1 MPYSHK
7 TLSAEETEGFVIESL
22 QLSNST
28 YRKIDGGLIEAF
40 VPVKRPPSFFGIE
53 QPPFDRLLMA
63 FGDDPRGLPAE
74 AELVSPGSYRLN
86 WFIDGLRSRGRL
98 CQAYVPFTLPL
109 SKIQKQVRALWPHRL
124 EDLYLGRFSNNHELY
139 LLATFKS
146 SLKSDESK
154 EYIDSAAI
162 NLVNGSIEY
171 SLPECLAAWPV
182 KDCVH
187 APAGPEPEIPVEQAF
202 QQLIDAVL
210 ARAETEYGNWRA
222 EPQSRFAAEL
232 ERLEAYYDD
241 HGTSGSR
248 SRSNMAAATT
258 AAITANKE
266 DALERRHLVAE
277 LREKF
282 RPRLIIRWLSA
293 AFLYLPIVHFQYEAI
308 SAGNVRQGQLRYE
321 PVTGVIVE
329 MA

>member
-1 MPYSHK
+1 MPYNHK
-7 TLSAEETEGFVIESL
+7 TLSAEETEKFVIESL

-98 CQAYVPFTLPL
+98 CQAYVPFSLPL
-109 SKIQKQVRALWPHRL
+109 SKIQKQVRALWPHRH
-124 EDLYLGRFSNNHELY
+124 EDLYLGRFSNSHEFY
-139 LLATFKS
+139 LLANFKS

-171 SLPECLAAWPV
+171 GLPERLAAWPV

-187 APAGPEPEIPVEQAF
+187 APAGPEPQMPVEQAF
-202 QQLIDAVL
+202 QQLVDVVL
-210 ARAETEYGNWRA
+210 THAEAEYGNWRA
-222 EPQSRFAAEL
+222 EPQSRFADEM

-248 SRSNMAAATT
+248 GSSAGTSTT
-258 AAITANKE
+258 LAAITANKE
-266 DALERRHLVAE
+266 LAAERQHLVAE
-277 LREKF
+277 LRDKF
-282 RPRLIIRWLSA
+282 RPRLIIKWLSA

-308 SAGNVRQGQLRYE
+308 SADNIRQGQLRYE
-321 PVTGVIVE
+321 PVTGAIVE